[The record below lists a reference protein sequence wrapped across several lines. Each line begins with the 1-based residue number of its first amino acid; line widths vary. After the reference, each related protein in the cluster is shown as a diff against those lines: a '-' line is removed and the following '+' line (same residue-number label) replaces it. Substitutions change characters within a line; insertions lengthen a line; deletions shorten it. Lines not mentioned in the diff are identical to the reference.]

1 MNPTIEQQVI
11 EAIRV
16 LPETKQKQVLSYVKQ
31 ISQIETNKA
40 KRPKKRKLLEKLEE
54 LREKLP
60 KDAFKG
66 YPTDGSLNHD
76 HYLYGS
82 AKREQE

>member
-1 MNPTIEQQVI
+1 MNQTIEQQVI

-16 LPETKQKQVLSYVKQ
+16 LPEIKQMQVLSYVKQ
-31 ISQIETNKA
+31 ISQTETNKE
-40 KRPKKRKLLEKLEE
+40 KRPKKRKLLEKLEALMKE
-54 LREKLP
+54 LP
-60 KDAFKG
+60 PDAFEG

-82 AKREQE
+82 PKREKK